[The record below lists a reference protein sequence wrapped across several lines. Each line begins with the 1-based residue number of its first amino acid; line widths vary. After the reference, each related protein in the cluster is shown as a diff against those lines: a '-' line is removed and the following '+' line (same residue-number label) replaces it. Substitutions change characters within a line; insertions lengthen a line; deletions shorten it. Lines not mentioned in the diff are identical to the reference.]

1 MSLQKSLQEQAQSIR
16 EEAKKVRE
24 RYPGIANE
32 GKPIESQVWECSA
45 EHGQLRFTKR
55 PSALHLER
63 VFIIAILSC
72 FPPAAWHS
80 LGQPSFLGLF
90 IAFSLSTVPF
100 TILILRWDVFERE
113 YLIDKDTDSLCRDGE
128 QLCRLTEI
136 DRVRIATE
144 LCGGDYGGDYYDD
157 VAYVVFGDRKERIPL
172 ELAHEIASYI
182 GVKVKGKKP
191 PSTGDSGII
200 TLDL

>member
-1 MSLQKSLQEQAQSIR
+1 MSLQKSLEEQAQSIR

-24 RYPGIANE
+24 KYPGIATE
-32 GKPIESQVWECSA
+32 GKPIGSRVWECSA

-55 PSALHLER
+55 RWVLVLER
-63 VFIIAILSC
+63 VFLIAILSC
-72 FPPAAWHS
+72 VPPS
-80 LGQPSFLGLF
+80 LWAFLGEQPSFLGLF
-90 IAFSLSTVPF
+90 IAFSLSTVPS

-113 YLIDKDTDSLCRDGE
+113 YLLDKDTDSLYRDGK

-136 DRVRIATE
+136 DHVRIVE
-144 LCGGDYGGDYYDD
+144 GLVGEDYSDF
-157 VAYVVFGDRKERIPL
+157 AYVVLRDRKESIPL
-172 ELAHEIASYI
+172 ELAHEIASFI
-182 GVKVKGKKP
+182 GVKIYDERNKP